1 MSMKNEFKYYAFIS
15 YNHRDCKEAKGLQ
28 KKLEHYRLPVVAR
41 EEIGEDVRIRPVFRY
56 VENLS
61 LGDLRDQIKKELDAS
76 KYLIVICSPNS
87 AKPNVKGEHWV
98 NDEVERFIKL
108 GRKEYIIPVIVDG
121 EPNTGDD
128 RECFPPALREAG
140 IVGANLVK
148 NRKRSERRNDFLKI
162 VAKLL
167 GLFPDQLIRHVEA
180 EEVRRRRLKWLMLFP
195 LLMLLLATGLFIWD
209 STRLVTRYYAD
220 YVDSFG
226 LPEGIYELSKD
237 QIAGRNFHYRFEFK
251 GYQYGDSPHAD
262 SGGASLFG
270 FRRKLMRVVQAGS
283 SGFPRKVD
291 HTEYSDRPAMQ
302 DFEYDKDNRLSK
314 IFYGRYNGENRPPY
328 VEKRLEFYNENA
340 VTNGLVKFFSSKE
353 GQLDIAYSAAAST
366 SVKLEPGALAAKA
379 DITQHL
385 LMRDALGRVVR
396 RNFLNNSGAKVCD
409 GDGIWGVEYEY
420 DDLGRKVGE
429 WYLSTFSG
437 GFERRANKIGVAGR
451 RYKYHNASIERTE
464 YVNLQG
470 SPVLNQH
477 GWVVAEV
484 VSWDERGNPLCE
496 VYKDEKGRAMI
507 SKEGIFKCCYS
518 YDADGNTIKL
528 TTLGLNDELVINK
541 YGQAGWMAEYDDRG
555 LIVRQ
560 VYFGVDGK
568 PILNNDGFAETCLEY
583 DDRGLVIRQIFIGVD
598 GKPILHK
605 DGNAEVHQEYDQ
617 RGNEKRRSFYGVDGK
632 PILLKDGYAG
642 WESEYDERGRETRNV
657 WIGVDGKPILNKNGY
672 AEYRNEY
679 DARGNLTK
687 RSFFGVDGKPILHKD
702 GFAEV
707 RAEHD
712 QRGNLTKVSYYGVD
726 DKPILHKDGYSSR
739 LVFYA
744 SNNEVVRVE
753 FFDVEGKK
761 VVPMAVIVSAEIIA
775 NSAAEQM
782 GVKEGDVWCRL
793 GAYDIARTSNIYDVT
808 APLQASRNTEKTLI
822 VARKVDGGYEI
833 HSFKFPV
840 GLMGIRCVE
849 KIIPDYDGLINAYE
863 IFCEK
868 ERIKKEEK
876 GN

>member
-15 YNHRDCKEAKGLQ
+15 YNHRDCKEAKSLQ

-61 LGDLRDQIKKELDAS
+61 LGDLREQIKKELDAS

-180 EEVRRRRLKWLMLFP
+180 EEAQRRRLKWLMLFP

-270 FRRKLMRVVQAGS
+270 FRRKLKRVVQAGS

-291 HTEYSDRPAMQ
+291 HTEYSDRPAIQ

-353 GQLDIAYSAAAST
+353 GQLDIAYSAAAPT
-366 SVKLEPGALAAKA
+366 SVKLEPGALSAKA

-385 LMRDALGRVVR
+385 LVRDALGRVVR

-409 GDGIWGVEYEY
+409 ADGIWGVEYEY
-420 DDLGRKVGE
+420 DDLGRKVAE
-429 WYLSTFSG
+429 WHLSPINIS
-437 GFERRANKIGVAGR
+437 FERRANKIGVAGR

-477 GWVVAEV
+477 GWVVAEF
-484 VSWDERGNPLCE
+484 VSWDEWGNPLCQI
-496 VYKDEKGRAMI
+496 YKDEKGRAMI

-518 YDADGNTIKL
+518 YDANGNTIKL

-541 YGQAGWMAEYDDRG
+541 YGHAGSMAEYDNRG
-555 LIVRQ
+555 LIIRLIFIGVDDKPILLKDGFAEFRAEYDARGN
-560 VYFGVDGK
+560 VTKVSYFGIDGK
-568 PILNNDGFAETCLEY
+568 PILLKDGFAELRNEY
-583 DDRGLVIRQIFIGVD
+583 DARGNVTKVSCLGVD
-598 GKPILHK
+598 GKSILHK
-605 DGNAEVHQEYDQ
+605 DGFSGWESEYDE
-617 RGNEKRRSFYGVDGK
+617 RGNVTKKSYYGVDGK
-632 PILLKDGYAG
+632 PILLK
-642 WESEYDERGRETRNV
+642 
-657 WIGVDGKPILNKNGY
+657 NGY
-672 AEYRNEY
+672 AEFRKEY
-679 DARGNLTK
+679 NACGNVTK
-687 RSFFGVDGKPILHKD
+687 VSYFGVDGKLTMCKD
-702 GFAEV
+702 GFAEIRV
-707 RAEHD
+707 EYNEDGCQIKAI
-712 QRGNLTKVSYYGVD
+712 KMFD
-726 DKPILHKDGYSSR
+726 DKG
-739 LVFYA
+739 
-744 SNNEVVRVE
+744 E
-753 FFDVEGKK
+753 
-761 VVPMAVIVSAEIIA
+761 EII
-775 NSAAEQM
+775 
-782 GVKEGDVWCRL
+782 R
-793 GAYDIARTSNIYDVT
+793 
-808 APLQASRNTEKTLI
+808 
-822 VARKVDGGYEI
+822 
-833 HSFKFPV
+833 
-840 GLMGIRCVE
+840 
-849 KIIPDYDGLINAYE
+849 
-863 IFCEK
+863 
-868 ERIKKEEK
+868 
-876 GN
+876 